1 MAFTARTAFRWLLVF
16 IVAALAVFIAGCN
29 RAGDA
34 AAPGFRGIDLTGAP
48 YGRNFRLTDADGR
61 ERTLADYKG
70 KAVLMYFGFVAV
82 PRRVPDRPDPRRQSQ
97 AAAGRRWRQAAG
109 DLHHRRPG
117 ARHAGGDQG
126 LHRRPSTRASSAC
139 MAIWRSAG
147 ARRPDDFKVYLPAGA
162 DRLELLHHGSH
173 SALSYAFDP
182 AGRLRL
188 ALQATNRAP
197 KTMPWR
203 RTCASCCWPG
213 NRADDRSLPPRTQ
226 FAG

>member
-70 KAVLMYFGFVAV
+70 KAVLMYFGFVQC
-82 PRRVPDRPDPRRQSQ
+82 PDVCPTALIRAAKVKQLLGADGDKLQVIFITVDPERDTPEVIKAYT
-97 AAAGRRWRQAAG
+97 AAFDPSFIGLYG
-109 DLHHRRPG
+109 DAKR
-117 ARHAGGDQG
+117 
-126 LHRRPSTRASSAC
+126 TRETA
-139 MAIWRSAG
+139 
-147 ARRPDDFKVYLPAGA
+147 DEFKVYYKQVPT
-162 DRLELLHHGSH
+162 GSSYTMDH

-182 AGRLRL
+182 QGRLRL
-188 ALQATNRAP
+188 ALRHEQTAE
-197 KTMPWR
+197 
-203 RTCASCCWPG
+203 
-213 NRADDRSLPPRTQ
+213 D
-226 FAG
+226 FAHDLRQLLAGK

>member
-70 KAVLMYFGFVAV
+70 KAVLMYFGFVQC
-82 PRRVPDRPDPRRQSQ
+82 PDVCPTALIRAAKVKQMLGADGDKLQVIFITIDPERDTPEVIKAYT
-97 AAAGRRWRQAAG
+97 AAFDPSFIGLYG
-109 DLHHRRPG
+109 DAKR
-117 ARHAGGDQG
+117 
-126 LHRRPSTRASSAC
+126 TRETA
-139 MAIWRSAG
+139 
-147 ARRPDDFKVYLPAGA
+147 DEFKVYYKQVPT
-162 DRLELLHHGSH
+162 GSSYTMDH

-182 AGRLRL
+182 QGRLRL
-188 ALQATNRAP
+188 ALRHEQTAEDYAHDLRQ
-197 KTMPWR
+197 
-203 RTCASCCWPG
+203 
-213 NRADDRSLPPRTQ
+213 LL
-226 FAG
+226 AGK